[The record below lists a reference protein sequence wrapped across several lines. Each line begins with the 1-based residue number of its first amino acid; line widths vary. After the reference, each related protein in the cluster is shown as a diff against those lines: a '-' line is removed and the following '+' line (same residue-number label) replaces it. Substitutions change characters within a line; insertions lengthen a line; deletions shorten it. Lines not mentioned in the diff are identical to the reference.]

1 MFVILFVV
9 TPYIYVFFF
18 SYISTLIF
26 TSSLVFHFSVSLS
39 YNHGLS
45 DYVGLCKHEK
55 SFPYI
60 SLDTGTVEG
69 ILKKEGNCGASKGI
83 GGHSHPESSLDKNVM
98 LLEQMSKENIV
109 YFKKTEMLKLEAP
122 NATFGD
128 IY

>member
-1 MFVILFVV
+1 MEDLPGCVSFTESMHIHPIYFHIISI
-9 TPYIYVFFF
+9 YICIFF

-26 TSSLVFHFSVSLS
+26 TPSLVFHFSVSLS
-39 YNHGLS
+39 YNHGHS

-60 SLDTGTVEG
+60 SLNTGTVEG

-83 GGHSHPESSLDKNVM
+83 GGDSHPESSLDKNVM

-109 YFKKTEMLKLEAP
+109 YFKK
-122 NATFGD
+122 N
-128 IY
+128 